1 MSELKGQVAI
11 VTGSA
16 RNIGRSI
23 AERIAAAAGAAVVI
37 NARQSQAEAELVAS
51 EIVAR
56 GGRAI
61 AVVADVTKQDSV
73 EDLIGAAI
81 TSFGRLDILVNNAAL
96 RMDAPIEEIAFN
108 QWRAV
113 LASILDAAFLCSQA
127 ALPHLKQNGL
137 GTIVN
142 IGGVAGHTGVSHRVH
157 VAAAKAGLAGLTRAL
172 AAEVAAFG
180 ITVNCIAPGRIE
192 TTRTGALP
200 AHFLERPVPLG
211 RGGRMEEIAAMVLH
225 LASKNG
231 RYITGQVI
239 HVNGGWHMG

>member
-1 MSELKGQVAI
+1 MGELKGQVAI

-23 AERIAAAAGAAVVI
+23 AERIAAAGAAVVI

-127 ALPHLKQNGL
+127 ALPHLKRNGS

-142 IGGVAGHTGVSHRVH
+142 IGGGCRPYRRVASGSCCGGQGGV
-157 VAAAKAGLAGLTRAL
+157 
-172 AAEVAAFG
+172 
-180 ITVNCIAPGRIE
+180 GRLD
-192 TTRTGALP
+192 TGA
-200 AHFLERPVPLG
+200 RC
-211 RGGRMEEIAAMVLH
+211 RGCSIWNNSELH
-225 LASKNG
+225 CA
-231 RYITGQVI
+231 RTY
-239 HVNGGWHMG
+239 